1 MSPLNAETMNIASLS
16 CFCLSLLL
24 IVIHEYLEQN
34 NVKKTIDRKNTKE
47 DKKRLEKIKN
57 KKKVLFKVNTMTIYF
72 FLFNCRYDYSTD
84 CLLLYKIWIHSMLKM
99 KIHFSPCRPDFRI
112 FYLKKMKRFNYR
124 TDFYNTMNVTLK
136 NEK

>member
-1 MSPLNAETMNIASLS
+1 MNIASLS

-72 FLFNCRYDYSTD
+72 FFIKL
-84 CLLLYKIWIHSMLKM
+84 
-99 KIHFSPCRPDFRI
+99 
-112 FYLKKMKRFNYR
+112 
-124 TDFYNTMNVTLK
+124 
-136 NEK
+136 

>member
-1 MSPLNAETMNIASLS
+1 MNIASLS

-57 KKKVLFKVNTMTIYF
+57 KKKVLFKFIF
-72 FLFNCRYDYSTD
+72 FY
-84 CLLLYKIWIHSMLKM
+84 
-99 KIHFSPCRPDFRI
+99 
-112 FYLKKMKRFNYR
+112 
-124 TDFYNTMNVTLK
+124 
-136 NEK
+136 